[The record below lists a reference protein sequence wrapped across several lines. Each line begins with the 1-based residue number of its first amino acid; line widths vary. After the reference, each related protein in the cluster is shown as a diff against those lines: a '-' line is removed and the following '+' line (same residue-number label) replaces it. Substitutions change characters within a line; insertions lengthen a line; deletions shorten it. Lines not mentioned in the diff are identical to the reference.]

1 LIAVEG
7 PIALLGDAHLR
18 HGDPQVE
25 AFITFLDT
33 LPRDIALLGIVG
45 DLFSVWVGRPEMVR
59 PHHERVVAA
68 LRRAA
73 SRGVR
78 LLYVEGNH
86 DFFLRPLYTPDP
98 FEAFDEKA
106 IDLRVGARRVH
117 LAHGDLVN
125 RHDRHYRAWR
135 AVSKSRPGFALF
147 NLIPRRRRTALVDR
161 LERSMAGTNLAF
173 KAGFP
178 MAEALAEARPRFRD
192 GCDTI
197 VFGHFHEE
205 RRIEVQE
212 QEHRGLVYVL
222 PAWRDGHRY
231 LRVAPDGDPVFVSAS
246 VSAS

>member
-1 LIAVEG
+1 LIAVDG

-18 HGDPQVE
+18 EGDPEVL
-25 AFITFLDT
+25 AFTAFLDA
-33 LPRDIALLGIVG
+33 LPKDIALLGIVG
-45 DLFSVWVGRPEMVR
+45 DLFSVWVGRREMTR
-59 PHHERVVAA
+59 PHHERVLAA

-73 SRGVR
+73 ARGVR

-86 DFFLRPLYTPDP
+86 DFFLRSLYAPDP
-98 FEAFDEKA
+98 FEAFDETA
-106 IDLRVGARRVH
+106 IDLRVGRTRVH

-125 RHDRHYRAWR
+125 RHDRQYRAWR

-147 NLIPRRRRTALVDR
+147 NLIPRRRRIALVDR

-178 MAEALAEARPRFRD
+178 MAEALADARPRFRD
-192 GCDTI
+192 GCDTV

-205 RRIEVQE
+205 RRIAVEE
-212 QEHRGLVYVL
+212 KERRGIVYVL

-231 LRVAPDGDPVFVSAS
+231 LRLSPEGESAFVSAA